1 MSERQLDEEFGK
13 LKFLNIDNLSQLNQA
28 INSFGS
34 IVTLTNKYAT
44 QRPPTS
50 ELNDLSPTI
59 EQKPHQQSSN
69 TINYKNQNNNNS
81 TPTSNNDVKING
93 NHSNNTKLA
102 NGTSDK
108 NNNNKSQNYGQ
119 NGANGGPVNNTP
131 KINGNNHQNS
141 NNNSKPIVDNKIN
154 GVYFNDYIDDEHI
167 DEGEFIEVK
176 KPRKFL

>member
-34 IVTLTNKYAT
+34 IVSLTNKYAT

-59 EQKPHQQSSN
+59 EKKPQQQNSN
-69 TINYKNQNNNNS
+69 AINGKPLNNTSNNNN
-81 TPTSNNDVKING
+81 NNNGVKLNG

-102 NGTSDK
+102 NGVADR
-108 NNNNKSQNYGQ
+108 NNNNKQQNFIH
-119 NGANGGPVNNTP
+119 NGANEAVNNNTP
-131 KINGNNHQNS
+131 KINGSNS
-141 NNNSKPIVDNKIN
+141 NVLNNKQIAESKTN
-154 GVYFNDYIDDEHI
+154 GVYLKDFVDDDENE

-176 KPRKFL
+176 KPRKYF